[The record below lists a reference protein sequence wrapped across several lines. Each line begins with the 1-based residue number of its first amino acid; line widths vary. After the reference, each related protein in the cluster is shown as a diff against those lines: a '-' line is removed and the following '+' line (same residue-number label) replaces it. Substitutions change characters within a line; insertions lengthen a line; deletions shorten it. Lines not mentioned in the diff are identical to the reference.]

1 MIVNYS
7 RMRRTISIWLS
18 LWYYIILYD
27 IWTSDSDS
35 DYDRLTIS
43 DYGNLDNDRSIKSK
57 KDQNGSFINIMS
69 NKSKLKNPQ
78 TIMVPGFFSADITTL
93 KLGSK
98 LEKD

>member
-1 MIVNYS
+1 
-7 RMRRTISIWLS
+7 
-18 LWYYIILYD
+18 
-27 IWTSDSDS
+27 
-35 DYDRLTIS
+35 
-43 DYGNLDNDRSIKSK
+43 
-57 KDQNGSFINIMS
+57 MS